1 MARIRVTIDDDL
13 LAAAEA
19 IARARKV
26 DLGRILEEG
35 IRVLINPVPSHQ
47 DYRELSDSVAA
58 IAEFVGAQWALM
70 PGAEGNPIIG
80 NAGTYEDGRHK
91 VAYDTRAAL
100 VEQA

>member
-1 MARIRVTIDDDL
+1 MARVRVMIDDDL

-26 DLGRILEEG
+26 DLGRIVEEA
-35 IRVLINPVPSHQ
+35 IRVVINPVPSHQ

-58 IAEFVGAQWALM
+58 IAEFVGAQWTHM
-70 PGAEGNPIIG
+70 PGAAENPIIG
-80 NAGTYEDGRHK
+80 NAGTYDDGRHE

-100 VEQA
+100 VE

>member
-1 MARIRVTIDDDL
+1 MARVRVTIDDDL

-35 IRVLINPVPSHQ
+35 IRLLINPVPAHQ

-58 IAEFVGAQWALM
+58 IAEYVGAQWTLM
-70 PGAEGNPIIG
+70 PGAAGNPIVG
-80 NAGTYEDGRHK
+80 STGTFVDGRHE
-91 VAYDTRAAL
+91 VTYDTRRAL
-100 VEQA
+100 VE